1 MENNIKDIAL
11 VIEGGGMRG
20 SFTAGIV
27 NTLLEEKI
35 YFDYVIG
42 VSAGASNAVNYL
54 SRDQRRVKRS
64 FVEIVKDPKFGGMG
78 TFIQGKG
85 YFHSDYIYNYMS
97 LEKTLLP
104 YDYKTF
110 EKNNAKLRIGAFQ
123 RDTGK
128 MIYWTKKAV
137 HDTSDLI
144 TMVRAS
150 SSLPVIMPP
159 TFFRGEYYVDGGLGP
174 NGGIPIDLPIKEG
187 YKKFVIIKSR
197 PKSYRK
203 DPPKHIPLIRR
214 AFRKYPHLVQAM
226 EKRYLNYN
234 KSIDLIEKLEDQGDA
249 FIIYPKKMIVE
260 NNCRDFELLEKN
272 YYFGRI
278 QGKREIKDLKKFLE
292 INYKTN
298 KEEE

>member
-1 MENNIKDIAL
+1 MENNIKNIAL

-20 SFTAGIV
+20 SFTAGII

-64 FVEIVKDPKFGGMG
+64 FVEIVKDPQFGGMS
-78 TFIQGKG
+78 TFLQGKG
-85 YFHSDYIYNYMS
+85 YFHSDYIYNYMA

-110 EKNNAKLRIGAFQ
+110 EENPAKLRIGSFQ

-137 HDTSDLI
+137 QDASDLI
-144 TMVRAS
+144 TMIRAS
-150 SSLPVIMPP
+150 SSLPIIMPP
-159 TFFRGEYYVDGGLGP
+159 TFFRGQYYVDGGLGP

-203 DPPKHIPLIRR
+203 ETPKHMHFMRK
-214 AFRKYPHLVQAM
+214 AFCKYPYLVQAM
-226 EKRYLNYN
+226 EDRYKNYN
-234 KSIDLIEKLEDQGDA
+234 KSVDLIESLEKKGDA
-249 FIIYPKKMIVE
+249 FIIYPKKMCVE
-260 NNCRDFELLEKN
+260 SNCRDFLQLEKN
-272 YYFGRI
+272 YYLGRI
-278 QGKREIKDLKKFLE
+278 QGKREIKNLKTF
-292 INYKTN
+292 INKNTGIVAN
-298 KEEE
+298 K